1 MGHILV
7 SQMNKNAQ
15 SHPAPRKQKQ
25 EGHCKFKSSPSF
37 ITNSNP
43 YEEACVKIHTH
54 RAGVLA

>member
-1 MGHILV
+1 
-7 SQMNKNAQ
+7 MNKNAQ